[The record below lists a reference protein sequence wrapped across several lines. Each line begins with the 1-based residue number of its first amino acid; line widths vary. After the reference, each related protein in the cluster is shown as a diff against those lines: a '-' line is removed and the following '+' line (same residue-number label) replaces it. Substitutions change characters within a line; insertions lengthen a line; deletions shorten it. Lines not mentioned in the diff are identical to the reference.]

1 MNEEERDN
9 KQEVCVRQKLYA
21 LWFLKKKRIIMSKS
35 EVEVN
40 NSWKESKTVLQF
52 KHKKSKKEIEPEA
65 DLANVVYEL
74 SSNGKKT
81 SLTTK
86 LPERW
91 YFLKKTIMLRQQ

>member
-1 MNEEERDN
+1 
-9 KQEVCVRQKLYA
+9 
-21 LWFLKKKRIIMSKS
+21 MSES
-35 EVEVN
+35 DLEVN
-40 NSWKESKTVLQF
+40 NNWKESKTVLKF
-52 KHKKSKKEIEPEA
+52 KYQKSKEIEPEA